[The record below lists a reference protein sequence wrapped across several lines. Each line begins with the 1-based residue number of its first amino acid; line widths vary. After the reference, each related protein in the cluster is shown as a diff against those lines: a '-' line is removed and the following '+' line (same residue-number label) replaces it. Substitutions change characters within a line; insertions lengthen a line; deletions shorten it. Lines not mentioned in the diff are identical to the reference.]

1 MKTAI
6 YLTLKYWKKH
16 KKNALALLFSG
27 ILTVAVIVF
36 TLLLVREGFNSM
48 LQYNLGLHSKAE
60 LIIGN
65 SDDEVLAY
73 IAGDNTDYV
82 KGTIYVTGETTAGL
96 DRIPYGFVEDKNDIV
111 HIPMESG
118 RMPKTADEA
127 AIEEV
132 ALEKMRWLG
141 KVGDTIEIDG
151 KRYTV
156 TGIISNIYGERYY
169 APFSYNYIYDSQH
182 GGDRTPNKYV
192 LPLIFFGDTDKE
204 PLYRIDHIYG
214 LYDSSV
220 YGMDYSAAYGIMYD
234 DMMDGKDEIYNRQR
248 EVYIYQAQNFEPGE
262 EPYWFNNFR
271 GGDFLQLDEVARYEY
286 MRKMF
291 DGNETGFFL
300 RIFALGAVIAI
311 LSVFSVL
318 RNIFI
323 ERRSRTEIL
332 KRIGM
337 SNKRINLMYA
347 VECVFMTVLQT
358 VIGLLAGCG
367 LYGAVFAFRVSVL
380 GMDTAY
386 GGYFTAHSGFTA
398 NAYVSAFSPDPFL
411 VSVIASVAI
420 MALAYLITILT
431 TKIKPK
437 ALQKNKKPNPLSRC
451 MGKIFRQRAVSIIQ
465 TVALV
470 LICFSVTFTYM
481 YYTDTGKSEEEGFD
495 SFGGGFAW
503 DDWYPGTANYTVDF
517 FDMEVYGIESYYTA
531 DEMPFFS
538 GIESYGNWENA
549 LYIAPVGYSLGIDDE
564 LVEELPDYVM
574 VTGFIDNPFIICE
587 EPNNLYKNKIEFFEQ
602 AEKDLITEYSADE
615 YKNFFDEGQTGSKYL
630 YQAKT
635 KLTRASTILSLEQY
649 VRQGEI
655 NIDKLNSGEEVIAVV
670 SAGKSPFEAG
680 EMLNLGFI
688 SDESGIGYGISDIGY
703 AEVRVGAVMQIPPSV
718 DMMLGRAVKY
728 DFFNNDGTEPPYNLL
743 TTATGAQ
750 AMGMPCSGYTT
761 IYCMGEMDGGLIPAD
776 AGMNVTHLSDLKRA
790 NFLANASRMGG
801 SLLIMAV
808 MLLLGFAAYFNGIG
822 MKIRLKAYD
831 ISVLRA
837 VGTSLKKIKLRL
849 LLASVKIPLTA
860 SAISYALL
868 TVYRTISD
876 YVSNI
881 PDFSTLHGHSGELY
895 EFEKIPWKTAAEILF
910 WYNRW
915 WAVDPLLPTLVIFAA
930 ISAVSLLLTHR
941 AFRKFKSNIAENLS
955 EGRTRQ

>member
-1 MKTAI
+1 MKTSI

-16 KKNALALLFSG
+16 RKNALALLFSG
-27 ILTVAVIVF
+27 ILTVAVIMF
-36 TLLLVREGFNSM
+36 TLLLVRENFNTL
-48 LQYNLGLHSKAE
+48 LQHRFDRYSKAE
-60 LIIGN
+60 IIIGN
-65 SDDEVLAY
+65 SNDELLAY
-73 IAGDNTDYV
+73 IVGDDTDYV
-82 KGTIYVTGETTAGL
+82 TGTIYVTGETTAGL
-96 DRIPYGFVEDKNDIV
+96 DKIAYGFVEDENDIV

-118 RMPKTADEA
+118 RMPETADEV

-156 TGIISNIYGERYY
+156 TGVINSAYGMRDY
-169 APFSYNYIYDSQH
+169 APFSYHYTYYSQ
-182 GGDRTPNKYV
+182 GKDFSTPNKYV

-214 LYDSSV
+214 LYDASL
-220 YGMDYSAAYGIMYD
+220 YEMDYSTAYNIRN
-234 DMMDGKDEIYNRQR
+234 DGTDTGETWKRIE
-248 EVYIYQAQNFEPGE
+248 EVNSYQYHNFEYGE
-262 EPYWFNNFR
+262 EPYWFDT
-271 GGDFLQLDEVARYEY
+271 GSDDYLQLSEMARYERD
-286 MRKMF
+286 RKML

-323 ERRSRTEIL
+323 GRRSRTEIL

-358 VIGLLAGCG
+358 VIGLLAGCA
-367 LYGAVFAFRVSVL
+367 LYGTVFAFKVSVL
-380 GMDTAY
+380 GMDKAFD
-386 GGYFTAHSGFTA
+386 GYLTVRSAFAT
-398 NAYVSAFSPDPFL
+398 NAYISAFSPDPFL
-411 VSVIASVAI
+411 ASVIASVAI

-431 TKIKPK
+431 TKVKPK
-437 ALQKNKKPNPLSRC
+437 ALQKNKKPGPLSSC
-451 MGKIFRQRAVSIIQ
+451 MGKIFRQRAVSVIQ

-481 YYTDTGKSEEEGFD
+481 YYTDTGKREEEGFD
-495 SFGGGFAW
+495 SFNGKFTW
-503 DDWYPGTANYTVDF
+503 DDWFPSSASYHING
-517 FDMEVYGIESYYTA
+517 FDMEEYGIESYYTA
-531 DEMPFFS
+531 DEAPYFNAV
-538 GIESYGNWENA
+538 ESYGNLQNA
-549 LYIAPVGYSLGIDDE
+549 LYIAPVGYSLGIDDG

-574 VTGFIDNPFIICE
+574 VTGSIDNPFIICE
-587 EPNNLYKNKIEFFEQ
+587 EPNNLYTNKIEFFEQ

-615 YKNFFDEGQTGSKYL
+615 YKNFFDEGQAGAKHL

-635 KLTRASTILSLEQY
+635 RLTRASTILSLEQY

-670 SAGKSPFEAG
+670 SAGKPPFEAG
-680 EMLNLGFI
+680 ETLNLGFI
-688 SDESGIGYGISDIGY
+688 SDESGFGYGISDIGY
-703 AEVRVGAVMQIPPSV
+703 ANVRVGAVIQIPPNV

-728 DFFNNDGTEPPYNLL
+728 DFKDHDGIEPPYNLL
-743 TTATGAQ
+743 TTAAGAQ
-750 AMGMPCSGYTT
+750 AMGMPCAGYTT

-776 AGMNVTHLSDLKRA
+776 AGMSVTYLDDLKRD
-790 NFLANASRMGG
+790 NFLENASRMGG
-801 SLLIMAV
+801 SLLIMTV

-831 ISVLRA
+831 ISVLRSA
-837 VGTSLKKIKLRL
+837 GMSLKKIKLRL
-849 LLASVKIPLTA
+849 LLTSLKIPLIA

-881 PDFSTLHGHSGELY
+881 PDFSTLHGQSGELY
-895 EFEKIPWKTAAEILF
+895 MFEKIPWKTTAEILF
-910 WYNRW
+910 WYKRW
-915 WAVDPLLPTLVIFAA
+915 WAVDPLLPSLVLFAA
-930 ISAVSLLLTHR
+930 ISVISLLLTHR
-941 AFRKFKSNIAENLS
+941 AFRKFRSSIAENLN